1 MKEGPSESKENKE
14 NREKKGERE
23 ASKGHGAANRKG
35 KGASRSRQGMESKPP
50 MNLNV
55 VQSPLSSLSVSCYI
69 ILLLMWFLF
78 SLSLFFFSL
87 CMCLCARPARP
98 EENGVEVTPV
108 DRGSDRGRRLR
119 GGRGEHMHNKT
130 LVSAPN
136 T

>member
-78 SLSLFFFSL
+78 SLSFFLVHVSL
-87 CMCLCARPARP
+87 C
-98 EENGVEVTPV
+98 T
-108 DRGSDRGRRLR
+108 SSTS
-119 GGRGEHMHNKT
+119 RGEWRRGDT
-130 LVSAPN
+130 SGQRFGSRSEAQRWPR
-136 T
+136 